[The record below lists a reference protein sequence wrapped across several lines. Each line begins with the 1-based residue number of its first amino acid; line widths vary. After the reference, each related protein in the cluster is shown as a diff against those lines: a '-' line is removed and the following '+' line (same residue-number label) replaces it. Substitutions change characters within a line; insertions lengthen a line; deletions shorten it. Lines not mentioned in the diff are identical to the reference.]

1 MPQQIDVP
9 GMGIVEFPDGMSD
22 DQIATAIRNN
32 ASAQSQPAFNPDTGA
47 RRVYIDGQPQQ
58 SAYDPKAE
66 ADAIEAARGTG
77 SFADASSSI
86 IKGIP
91 FGDEI
96 LSAAGSPIRAG
107 VDWWKG
113 RGFDLG
119 RAYNEGQSLEA
130 ELQRRRDERSP
141 IASTVGAVA
150 GGLAPAAKAAQAGF
164 SLLNNAAPTLG
175 SLLSRGAAEGALWG
189 GLYGAGE
196 GSGLEDRAKN
206 AATGL
211 ASGAA
216 LGGAFGALGRPGA
229 VKTAKAPSL
238 DALRASKNAAYDATD
253 ALGVAYKP
261 QTYQKLVL
269 DVLQDV
275 QGKGFN
281 PDRHPNAGNLILD
294 MVDKAKM
301 GFSPTLRQLDEQI
314 QIIKRDIGVDR
325 GEKFFGDMI
334 TKRINGLID
343 NAKPG
348 QAMTGDP
355 LKAGPAVKEA
365 RELNRRYRNA
375 ETLQEAFTKAERRAA
390 SSNSGG
396 NLENTTRQNV
406 RRVLDNKKTA
416 QFLND
421 SEKAALENIV
431 RGTKMQNTTRAL
443 GNWSKGFGGHALA
456 GGAAAG
462 AFLTGNPLPLALAA
476 VPYLA
481 GSGLKAASRGIGNA
495 NRNVAESIIRTGQ
508 APARQISQQRK
519 AAIGLLTDLAAQRLP
534 EYINR

>member
-1 MPQQIDVP
+1 MANFFDQFDATPQPQ
-9 GMGIVEFPDGMSD
+9 
-22 DQIATAIRNN
+22 
-32 ASAQSQPAFNPDTGA
+32 ASANSFDQFDAPSARPAFNPETGA
-47 RRVYIDGQPQQ
+47 RRIYIDGHPPQP
-58 SAYDPKAE
+58 STGGYDPKAE

-77 SFADASSSI
+77 SFTDASGSI

-96 LSAAGSPIRAG
+96 MSAVGAPVRAG
-107 VDWWKG
+107 VDWMKG

-119 RAYNEGQSLEA
+119 RAYNEGQALEA

-141 IASTVGAVA
+141 VASTIGAVA
-150 GGLAPAAKAAQAGF
+150 GGVVPAAKAAQAGF
-164 SLLNNAAPTLG
+164 SALNAAAPTLG
-175 SLLSRGAAEGALWG
+175 SMVGRGALEGAGWG
-189 GLYGAGE
+189 ALYGAGE
-196 GSGLEDRAKN
+196 GSGLEDRVKN
-206 AATGL
+206 AITGG
-211 ASGAA
+211 ASGGA
-216 LGGAFGALGRPGA
+216 LGGAFGALGRTGA
-229 VKTAKAPSL
+229 VKSSTAPSL

-261 QTYQKLVL
+261 DTYQKLVL
-269 DVLQDV
+269 DILKDA

-314 QIIKRDIGVDR
+314 QIVKRDIGADR

-390 SSNSGG
+390 SSNSGA

-406 RRVLDNKKTA
+406 RRILDNKKTA
-416 QFLND
+416 LFLND
-421 SEKAALENIV
+421 QEKAALERVV
-431 RGTKMQNTTRAL
+431 RGTKTQNITRSL

-481 GSGLKAASRGIGNA
+481 GNSLKAASRNIGSVNKNIA
-495 NRNVAESIIRTGQ
+495 DSIIRTGK
-508 APARQISQQRK
+508 APTKQISQQRK
-519 AAIGLLTDLAAQRLP
+519 AIIGLLTDLGAQRLP
-534 EYINR
+534 EYTSQ

>member
-1 MPQQIDVP
+1 MV
-9 GMGIVEFPDGMSD
+9 
-22 DQIATAIRNN
+22 
-32 ASAQSQPAFNPDTGA
+32 
-47 RRVYIDGQPQQ
+47 
-58 SAYDPKAE
+58 
-66 ADAIEAARGTG
+66 
-77 SFADASSSI
+77 
-86 IKGIP
+86 
-91 FGDEI
+91 
-96 LSAAGSPIRAG
+96 
-107 VDWWKG
+107 G
-113 RGFDLG
+113 RGAL
-119 RAYNEGQSLEA
+119 
-130 ELQRRRDERSP
+130 
-141 IASTVGAVA
+141 
-150 GGLAPAAKAAQAGF
+150 
-164 SLLNNAAPTLG
+164 
-175 SLLSRGAAEGALWG
+175 EGAGWG
-189 GLYGAGE
+189 ALYGAGE
-196 GSGLEDRAKN
+196 GSGLEDRVKN
-206 AATGL
+206 AITGG
-211 ASGAA
+211 ASGGA
-216 LGGAFGALGRPGA
+216 LGGAFGALGRTGA
-229 VKTAKAPSL
+229 VKSSTAPSL

-261 QTYQKLVL
+261 DTYQKLVL
-269 DVLQDV
+269 DILKDA

-314 QIIKRDIGVDR
+314 QIVKRDIGADR

-390 SSNSGG
+390 SSNSGA

-406 RRVLDNKKTA
+406 RRILDNKKTA
-416 QFLND
+416 LFLND
-421 SEKAALENIV
+421 QEKAALERVV
-431 RGTKMQNTTRAL
+431 RGTKTQNITRSL

-481 GSGLKAASRGIGNA
+481 GNRLKAASRNIGSVNKNIA
-495 NRNVAESIIRTGQ
+495 DSIIRTGK
-508 APARQISQQRK
+508 APTKQISQQRK
-519 AAIGLLTDLAAQRLP
+519 AIIGLLTDLGAQRLP
-534 EYINR
+534 EYTSQ